1 MRQATIRALEIR
13 DEADIR
19 HRLTRGELEAC
30 VLDAERAQ
38 TTAPPEVS
46 AQLRLTAQAEA
57 DAWQQAAEAA
67 TRHDHAQAAS
77 AQALARQIGAKRQQL
92 QAAIGRYEE
101 WSAATSGIRETA
113 AKAKA
118 ELERR
123 GLAQKSA
130 GQQQPEPGGSPLTMA
145 RWWQQLEADLTA
157 AERALER
164 QRQAAVVAGNSWP
177 PPRTP
182 QPEQELRA
190 TPAPE
195 VKPGNQAARLDQLL
209 GQAADATKRLAA
221 ENAEQQASA
230 QYAAHMERDAQKEPE
245 PALQAWAQEQAEAEP

>member
-1 MRQATIRALEIR
+1 
-13 DEADIR
+13 
-19 HRLTRGELEAC
+19 
-30 VLDAERAQ
+30 
-38 TTAPPEVS
+38 
-46 AQLRLTAQAEA
+46 
-57 DAWQQAAEAA
+57 
-67 TRHDHAQAAS
+67 
-77 AQALARQIGAKRQQL
+77 
-92 QAAIGRYEE
+92 
-101 WSAATSGIRETA
+101 
-113 AKAKA
+113 
-118 ELERR
+118 
-123 GLAQKSA
+123 
-130 GQQQPEPGGSPLTMA
+130 MA

-230 QYAAHMERDAQKEPE
+230 QYAARMERDAQKEPE